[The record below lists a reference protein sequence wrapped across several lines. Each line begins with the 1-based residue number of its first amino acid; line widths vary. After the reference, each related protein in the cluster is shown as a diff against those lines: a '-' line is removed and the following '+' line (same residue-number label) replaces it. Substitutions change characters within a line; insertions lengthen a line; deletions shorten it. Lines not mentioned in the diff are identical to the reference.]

1 MIPRIPSNLSLYV
14 FMGRWDVGVCVGV
27 AAAQYSWSLPAA
39 GGCACEQLTGYVDVC
54 SFANILF
61 LKPVTLFLFSCQILF

>member
-27 AAAQYSWSLPAA
+27 AAAQYS
-39 GGCACEQLTGYVDVC
+39 
-54 SFANILF
+54 
-61 LKPVTLFLFSCQILF
+61 